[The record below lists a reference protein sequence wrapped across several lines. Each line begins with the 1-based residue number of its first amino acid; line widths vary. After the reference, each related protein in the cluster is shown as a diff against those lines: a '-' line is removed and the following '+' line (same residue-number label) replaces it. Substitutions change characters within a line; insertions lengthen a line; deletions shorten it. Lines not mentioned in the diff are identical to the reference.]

1 MTQLVYIA
9 DPMCSWC
16 YGFTPQL
23 ERLLESLPDAELEL
37 VMGGLRAYES
47 EPMDEARKAQVRDHW
62 RRVHELSGQPFG
74 ADATARADFVYDTEP
89 ACRAVVTM
97 RAGAGPLAYAFFRA
111 TQDAFYR
118 DGRDVTRADV
128 LADVAADIGVPR
140 AAFAEAFESDELKE
154 ITRQEFEMV
163 QRWGIVGFPTL
174 LLVHGDEL
182 HLVASGYTDADTL
195 RERID
200 QIRSAPPAAG
210 H

>member
-23 ERLLESLPDAELEL
+23 ESLLESMPDAELEL

-47 EPMDEARKAQVRDHW
+47 EPMDETRKAEIRDHW
-62 RRVHELSGQPFG
+62 KRVHEVSGQPFG
-74 ADATARADFVYDTEP
+74 VDATAREDFVYDTEP

-118 DGRDVTRADV
+118 DGRDVTRDDV
-128 LADVAADIGVPR
+128 LADVAAGIGVPR
-140 AAFAEAFESDELKE
+140 EAFAEAFASDELKE
-154 ITRQEFEMV
+154 ITRQEFDMV
-163 QRWGIVGFPTL
+163 QRWGINGFPTL

-182 HLVASGYTDADTL
+182 HLVASGYTDAATL
-195 RERID
+195 RERIE
-200 QIRSAPPAAG
+200 QIRSQRPATE

>member
-47 EPMDEARKAQVRDHW
+47 EPMDETRKAQVHDQW
-62 RRVHELSGQPFG
+62 KRVHELSGQPFG
-74 ADATARADFVYDTEP
+74 ADATARDDFVYDTEP

-118 DGRDVTRADV
+118 DGRDVTSDTV

-140 AAFAEAFESDELKE
+140 AAFAAAFASDEIKE

-163 QRWGIVGFPTL
+163 QRWGINGFPTL

-195 RERID
+195 RARID
-200 QIRSAPPAAG
+200 QIRSTPPAAA